1 MHKTP
6 VEWVEEENWFFRLS
20 AYRDR
25 LLAHYDANPGWVLP
39 QARYNE
45 ARKMIELGL
54 EDLSVSRAQVEWGVP
69 VPWDPGQT
77 IYVWIDALLNYRTAL
92 GTPAPAR
99 T

>member
-1 MHKTP
+1 MLPAPSTTRATSTRAATAAGTARPSEAFYAESDLLEGRLCPVHKTP

-45 ARKMIELGL
+45 ARG
-54 EDLSVSRAQVEWGVP
+54 
-69 VPWDPGQT
+69 
-77 IYVWIDALLNYRTAL
+77 
-92 GTPAPAR
+92 
-99 T
+99 